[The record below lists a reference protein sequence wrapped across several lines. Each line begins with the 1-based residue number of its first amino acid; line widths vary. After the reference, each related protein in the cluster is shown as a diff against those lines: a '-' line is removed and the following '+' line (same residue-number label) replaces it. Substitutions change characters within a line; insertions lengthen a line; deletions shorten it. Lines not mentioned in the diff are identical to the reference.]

1 MLIKSSS
8 NIYKELEE
16 RASYI
21 KSSFDKQNF
30 NGIKI
35 NQISSMLTFFF
46 TSNNSIDNYSDV
58 IACDKDLYGKFFN
71 SLLSSGVMLPP
82 SQFETMF
89 VSAAHTYKDLDYTI
103 EKCIESAS
111 KIGKNN

>member
-1 MLIKSSS
+1 
-8 NIYKELEE
+8 
-16 RASYI
+16 
-21 KSSFDKQNF
+21 
-30 NGIKI
+30 
-35 NQISSMLTFFF
+35 
-46 TSNNSIDNYSDV
+46 
-58 IACDKDLYGKFFN
+58 
-71 SLLSSGVMLPP
+71 MLPP